1 MKIRYFLVLLFL
13 GVTLNAS
20 ANNGGHHNSW
30 SIQPPS
36 HDVMHEIITGSRG
49 GFDIGDFF
57 GFDHDK
63 AKHDLGWIF
72 GNLKDIIGDL
82 KDHWRWG
89 DSPFCDWPPI
99 VSSVPEPETYAM
111 FLAGLGMMGW
121 MARRKKQVGR

>member
-1 MKIRYFLVLLFL
+1 MKIKYFLVLLFL

-36 HDVMHEIITGSRG
+36 HDVLHEIITGSHG
-49 GFDIGDFF
+49 SSLGDFF

-89 DSPFCDWPPI
+89 DSPFCDWPPV

-121 MARRKKQVGR
+121 MARRKKLVSR